1 MIFDILYQDNDL
13 IVINK
18 PNGILVHKT
27 EISTDRVFVL
37 QELRNQINQLVF
49 PVHRLDRPTSGV
61 LLFALSPEAAR
72 ILQTQFKEHQVHKT
86 YHAIVRGWLQDEGT
100 LDYDLDEKECIT
112 NFKLLEK
119 FSFQIPQ
126 RGFTESRY
134 SLVEAKPKTGRF
146 HQIRRHLSHLRH
158 PIVGDTTHGDGFQNK
173 LFRNNL
179 DEDCLFL
186 HASSLT
192 FRPPKQEESITLN
205 APWPKSFTSI
215 QEHPLLSLMIKSTT

>member
-13 IVINK
+13 VVINK

-72 ILQTQFKEHQVHKT
+72 ILQRQFKEHQVHKT

-146 HQIRRHLSHLRH
+146 HQIRRHLRH

-173 LFRNNL
+173 LFIKNL

-205 APWPKSFTSI
+205 TPWPKSFTSI
-215 QEHPLLSLMIKSTT
+215 QEHPLLSPMMKLTT